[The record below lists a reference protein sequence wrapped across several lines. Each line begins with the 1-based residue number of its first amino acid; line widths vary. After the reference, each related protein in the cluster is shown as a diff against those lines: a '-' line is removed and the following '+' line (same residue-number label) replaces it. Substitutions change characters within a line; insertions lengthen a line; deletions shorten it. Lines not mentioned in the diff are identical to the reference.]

1 MNLNNLKIVILLII
15 VFVLAVS
22 AGFYFYQKR
31 IIKNVPL
38 TELAT
43 PSPAANFP
51 ASSASPSTFGS
62 QSVPNSQPQ
71 TGSDTQEIKN
81 IGIEVNN
88 PKQATIITS
97 PLLVSGKANVF
108 EGKVTILVKDA
119 DGNVLGQGNAIACM
133 GYDACPFEAKVYFEK
148 SSSAIGTV
156 EVYSPSGLD
165 GSPQYL
171 QVIPIGF

>member
-22 AGFYFYQKR
+22 AIFYFYQKR

-51 ASSASPSTFGS
+51 TSSANPSTFGS

-71 TGSDTQEIKN
+71 TGFDTQDVKN
-81 IGIEVNN
+81 IGISLLGPQQSE
-88 PKQATIITS
+88 KISS
-97 PLLVSGKANVF
+97 PVLVSGRANVL
-108 EGKVTILVKDA
+108 GNIVVVVKDA
-119 DGNVLGQGNAIACM
+119 NGNILGEGKTTACV
-133 GYDACPFEAKVYFEK
+133 GYDACPFEAAVDFSQ
-148 SSSAIGTV
+148 SSTPTGTV
-156 EVYSPSGLD
+156 EVYNPSGVD
-165 GSPQYL
+165 GSPKYL
-171 QVIPIGF
+171 QVISVRF